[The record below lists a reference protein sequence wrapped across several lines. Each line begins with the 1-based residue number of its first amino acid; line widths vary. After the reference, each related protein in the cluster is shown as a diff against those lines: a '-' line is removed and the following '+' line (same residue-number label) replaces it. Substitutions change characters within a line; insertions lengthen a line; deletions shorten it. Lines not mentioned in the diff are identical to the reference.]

1 MYTHELSYKRKHTVD
16 KQGGTAAWFFC
27 ALQGLVLILWWPSG
41 YVVLRFCCK
50 HKEARRQRMYAKAL
64 DSLAM
69 APYAHGVTRFVLA
82 GVPCLSH
89 SVSSRA
95 FRVAGVQ
102 DCKLCDAGIGSG
114 ARAAAAVSTRCS
126 REIAGLLL
134 LAYPLQA
141 RTRCPFTLNLVPT
154 PGKWR

>member
-1 MYTHELSYKRKHTVD
+1 M
-16 KQGGTAAWFFC
+16 FFC
-27 ALQGLVLILWWPSG
+27 ALQSLVLIFWWPSG

-50 HKEARRQRMYAKAL
+50 HKEARRQRMYEKAL
-64 DSLAM
+64 DSLAT

-89 SVSSRA
+89 SVCGRA
-95 FRVAGVQ
+95 FHVAGVQ
-102 DCKLCDAGIGSG
+102 GSKLCNAGIGSG

-126 REIAGLLL
+126 REIVGLLF

-141 RTRCPFTLNLVPT
+141 RTRCPITLNLVPT
-154 PGKWR
+154 PGKRR